1 LSVKIRLARV
11 GAKGHP
17 SYRVVVAD
25 ERASRS
31 GNVIE
36 IIGQYNPLVD
46 PVLFKVD
53 RDKVLEWLKKG
64 AVPTFT
70 VRKMLGKAGVLKAI
84 DFSGYKKRA
93 PKQKAAPTGGQAAP
107 AGGQAAPAGGQA
119 APAGGQAAPAGGQ
132 GAKEE
137 KAGEEKA
144 AETPKTEE
152 KPA

>member
-1 LSVKIRLARV
+1 LSVKIRLTRV
-11 GAKGHP
+11 GAKGQP
-17 SYRVVVAD
+17 SYRIVVAD
-25 ERASRS
+25 ERAARS
-31 GNVIE
+31 GKVIE
-36 IIGQYNPLVD
+36 ILGQYD
-46 PVLFKVD
+46 PRVEPALFKID
-53 RDKVLEWLKKG
+53 RDRVLDWLKKG

-93 PKQKAAPTGGQAAP
+93 PKQKAAPG
-107 AGGQAAPAGGQA
+107 
-119 APAGGQAAPAGGQ
+119 GGQ